1 MYVLIFL
8 GLVAL
13 AFLPWL
19 MGMARAMFFLGVVNC
34 LLEGYWM
41 LTYLIG
47 DHGFAFIW
55 TRSGFAPS
63 LFAVGLLVGFCGL
76 KNLNKQHRLSY

>member
-1 MYVLIFL
+1 MYILIFL

-13 AFLPWL
+13 AFLPRL
-19 MGMARAMFFLGVVNC
+19 IGMARAMLFLGLVDC
-34 LLEGYWM
+34 LLQGYWI
-41 LTYLIG
+41 LSYLLG

-55 TRSGFAPS
+55 TRSGFAPA
-63 LFAVGLLVGFCGL
+63 LFAVGLLVGFSGW